1 VAVRPEV
8 MKGRTAQMR
17 GRTSRLLSK
26 RRTSSARLL
35 PPFFVRVIGH
45 QGIDSFGDFSN
56 EPLRV
61 CLLDME
67 LAEQLAEFF
76 NG

>member
-1 VAVRPEV
+1 
-8 MKGRTAQMR
+8 MR

-45 QGIDSFGDFSN
+45 QGIDSFGDLSN

-67 LAEQLAEFF
+67 LAEQLAQFF